1 MTAHDAKLNRGHE
14 QAEALLFSPATV
26 AGLNLRNRVAMSP
39 MTRSFSV
46 SGIPGQN
53 VADYYRR
60 RAEAGVGLIFTEGTY
75 IAHSSAGDGSHV
87 PRLESAATVDAW
99 RVVTDAVHAAGTPI
113 FSQLWHMGLSPIPG
127 KMVDR
132 SRRLI
137 GPSGRDG
144 TGRQVDAPMTTRE
157 MAAIVE
163 AFGYSAEAARRAG
176 FDGIEIHAG
185 HGYMLDQFFW
195 ELTNTRTDGYGGSIE
210 NRARLAAEVV
220 AECRSRV
227 GPDFPISIRISQW
240 KISDFEARVA
250 RTPDE
255 MERWL
260 RPIVDAGVDILHCSQ
275 RRFWEPEFQGSDLNM
290 AGWAKKLT
298 GKPTITVGSVTIQG
312 EGSESYPVPAQLDR
326 LEEMLARGDFD
337 LVAVGRAILQ
347 NPGWIDAV
355 RLGRADELVPFNRAR
370 AREVLF

>member
-1 MTAHDAKLNRGHE
+1 MNAFDKELRNAGDHN
-14 QAEALLFSPATV
+14 ALLFSPTSF
-26 AGLNLRNRVAMSP
+26 AGLRLRNRVAMSP
-39 MTRSFSV
+39 MTRSFCA
-46 SGIPGQN
+46 SGIPGQD

-60 RAEAGVGLIFTEGTY
+60 RADGGVGLIFTEGTY

-87 PRLESAATVDAW
+87 PRLESEATVDAW

-137 GPSGRDG
+137 GPSGRDT
-144 TGRQVDAPMTTRE
+144 TGAIVDRPMTARE

-163 AFGYSAEAARRAG
+163 AFGNSADAAKRAG

-195 ELTNTRTDGYGGSIE
+195 ERTNTRTDAYGGSIE
-210 NRARLAAEVV
+210 NRTRFAAEIV

-227 GPDFPISIRISQW
+227 GPGFPISIRISQW
-240 KISDFEARVA
+240 KMSDYEARVA
-250 RTPDE
+250 TTPAE
-255 MERWL
+255 MDRWL
-260 RPIVDAGVDILHCSQ
+260 TPLVDAGIDIIHCSQ
-275 RRFWEPEFQGSDLNM
+275 RRFWEPEFAGSDLNM

-312 EGSESYPVPAQLDR
+312 EGPEHYPVPAQLER
-326 LEEMLARGDFD
+326 LEQMLGRGDFD
-337 LVAVGRAILQ
+337 LVAVGRAVLQ
-347 NPGWIDAV
+347 NPGWVDMV
-355 RLGRADELVPFNRAR
+355 RLGRAEELEPFDRAR
-370 AREVLF
+370 CREVLF